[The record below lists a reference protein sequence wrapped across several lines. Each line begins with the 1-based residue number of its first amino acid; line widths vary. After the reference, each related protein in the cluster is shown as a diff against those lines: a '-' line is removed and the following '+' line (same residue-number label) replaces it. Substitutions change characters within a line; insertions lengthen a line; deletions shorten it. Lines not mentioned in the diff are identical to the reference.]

1 MYVGQIIL
9 WLSTLD
15 LYSALSEVAS
25 FVGSNEWIASAIEIP
40 RSPGRD
46 MRSL

>member
-25 FVGSNEWIASAIEIP
+25 SVGSNEWIDQATE
-40 RSPGRD
+40 
-46 MRSL
+46 